1 MIADHDRCYRILCSR
16 DPRFDG
22 WFVVAVRTTGIY
34 CRPSCPARTPKPS
47 NVTFHPT
54 AAAAQ
59 LAGYRACKR
68 CRPDASP
75 GSPAWSQRSD
85 TVARAMRL
93 LAEGVVDRHGVGGLA
108 ERLGYSERHLHRIL
122 VAELGAGP
130 LALAR
135 AQRAQNARVLV
146 ETTSMPMVDVAFAAG
161 FSSLRQF
168 NDTMRQVFDATPRS
182 LRRAAVDRDG
192 PDDGVPGTISL
203 RLAVR
208 RPFAAEHLWSFLAH
222 RALAGVETAT
232 EHSYE
237 RWLRLPHG
245 VGRVTLRPAGD
256 HVAATMRLAD
266 VRDLTAA
273 VARCRRLLD
282 LDADPVAVDAHLG
295 GDVALAPLVAATPGL
310 RSPGA
315 VDGFEMAVRAVV
327 GQQVSLAGGLRAA
340 ERLAAGLGE
349 VVGVGADDDAP
360 ERFFPTPAAVAEV
373 DPDSLPMPRRRAAA
387 LVAVAAE
394 VAAGRVDLDP
404 AADRA
409 EVRRR
414 LLAISGIGPW
424 TADYVAMRAFGDPD
438 VWLGGDLVLRR
449 TAERLGI
456 AAASLPERS
465 LRWTPWRT
473 TVVHHLWS
481 ATSHPPTVPGH
492 AAETTRS
499 TT

>member
-1 MIADHDRCYRILCSR
+1 MIGDHDRCYRILASR

-75 GSPAWSQRSD
+75 GSPEWNRRSD

-93 LAEGVVDRHGVGGLA
+93 VGDGVVDREGVGGLA
-108 ERLGYSERHLHRIL
+108 ARLGYSERHLHRVL

-161 FSSLRQF
+161 FASLRQF
-168 NDTMRQVFDATPRS
+168 NDTMREVFDATPTS
-182 LRRAAVDRDG
+182 LRRAAKGRDG
-192 PDDGVPGTISL
+192 DIPAPAGTISL

-208 RPFAAEHLWSFLAH
+208 RPFAAGHLWEFLAG
-222 RALAGVETAT
+222 RVLTGVETAT
-232 EHSYE
+232 ATHYG

-245 VGRVTLRPAGD
+245 LGHVTLRPAGD
-256 HVAATMRLAD
+256 HVAAALRLED

-282 LDADPVAVDAHLG
+282 LDADPVAVDEHLHR
-295 GDVALAPLVAATPGL
+295 DPALASLVAATPGL
-310 RSPGA
+310 RNPGA

-327 GQQVSLAGGLRAA
+327 GQQVSLAAGLRTA
-340 ERLAAGLGE
+340 ERLAADLGAPMPDGE
-349 VVGVGADDDAP
+349 DDAP
-360 ERFFPTPAAVAEV
+360 TRCFPTPAAVAAV
-373 DPDSLPMPRRRAAA
+373 DPATLPMPRRRAEA
-387 LVAVAAE
+387 LVAVATE
-394 VAAGRVDLDP
+394 VAEGRIDLDP
-404 AADRA
+404 GADRV

-414 LLAISGIGPW
+414 LLDLRGIGPW
-424 TADYVAMRAFGDPD
+424 TADYVAMRAMGDPD

-449 TAERLGI
+449 TAARLGI
-456 AAASLPERS
+456 DEATLPERS
-465 LRWTPWRT
+465 GRWAPWRT
-473 TVVHHLWS
+473 TVVHHLWWATRHPELLTPSLSRS
-481 ATSHPPTVPGH
+481 AS
-492 AAETTRS
+492 
-499 TT
+499 